1 MPTEIT
7 REHASPGRVA
17 RWMWLWIPLALLLTG
32 VGWALSSPV
41 GSAPDDDYHLASIWC
56 AAGEDTESCQIDPA
70 DDSVRLVAANV
81 VRASDCYRFDAS
93 VNASCAQALTAD
105 TRLVPTTHLNQVE
118 GLYPTGFYRVMSL
131 AVSDDVERSVLGMRV
146 LNAVIVSALLAL
158 LLRTVPRGIA
168 FATTAALAVTFMPLG
183 LFLLASTSPSSW
195 AVSAILLYW
204 GFALALLHRHE
215 WRSRRTWL
223 IAAGALVSALM
234 AVNSRVDSAAFLVV
248 ATTIVVILAGLRRA
262 RRNLV
267 SSGVVLGLGVVGLLS
282 YLGFAT
288 PGGGGGPTMG
298 TADQG
303 AGLLLTNLVQLPVL
317 IRGVVGDAALGWND
331 TALPPLVPAV
341 GVLVLGGLAW
351 AGLSTLTARK
361 SWAASIAL
369 LALVVIPLWFL
380 QKEGL
385 GVGEVVQ
392 PRYLLPLLSL
402 LMATLLLGPGMD
414 SPLRLPRVP
423 VRWAAAGLSVAGV
436 LAFWANAHRYAAGS
450 EVGIFDPGMVPA
462 WTSTTGIPLVAT
474 TVAVAV
480 STTAFMWG
488 SLHPLSAVTAIPCL
502 SAIRRSTQR

>member
-1 MPTEIT
+1 MTTEIT
-7 REHASPGRVA
+7 REQASPGRVA
-17 RWMWLWIPLALLLTG
+17 RWMWLWIPLALFLIG

-56 AAGEDTESCQIDPA
+56 AAGEDTESCQIDAA
-70 DDSVRLVAANV
+70 DGSVRLVAANV
-81 VRASDCYRFDAS
+81 VRASDCYRFDPS
-93 VNASCAQALTAD
+93 VDASCTQALTAD
-105 TRLVPTTHLNQVE
+105 TRLVRTTHLNQVE
-118 GLYPTGFYRVMSL
+118 GLYPTGFYRVMSMV
-131 AVSDDVERSVLGMRV
+131 ASDDVERSVLGMRV
-146 LNAVIVSALLAL
+146 LNTAIVSILLAL

-195 AVSAILLYW
+195 AVSGILFYW
-204 GFALALLHRHE
+204 GFALALLQRHD
-215 WRSRRTWL
+215 WRNRRTWL

-248 ATTIVVILAGLRRA
+248 ATTIVVVLAGFRRV

-267 SSGVVLGLGVVGLLS
+267 SSAVVLGLGLVGLVS

-288 PGGGGGPTMG
+288 PGGGGGTTMG
-298 TADQG
+298 TADRG

-331 TALPPLVPAV
+331 TGLPPLVPAV

-361 SWAASIAL
+361 SWAAAIAL
-369 LALVVIPLWFL
+369 LALMAIPLWFL

-392 PRYLLPLLSL
+392 PRYLLSLLSL
-402 LMATLLLGPGMD
+402 LMATLLLGSGMD

-462 WTSTTGIPLVAT
+462 WTSSTGVPLVVT
-474 TVAVAV
+474 TLVVTV
-480 STTAFMWG
+480 STTVLMWG
-488 SLHPLSAVTAIPCL
+488 SL
-502 SAIRRSTQR
+502 IRLAGVAKTPRWFADGRPARR